1 MRFKV
6 IDKSPVLIGST
17 IHKKKI
23 GQVLEART
31 LKSKK
36 ESSYTRT
43 TFTTKR
49 ENMTNLGG
57 DKKGTLIFKNEKDKS

>member
-1 MRFKV
+1 MASFGGKDPQ
-6 IDKSPVLIGST
+6 IQKG
-17 IHKKKI
+17 
-23 GQVLEART
+23 
-31 LKSKK
+31 KK